1 MTVKTNGLKEIEVNG
16 EIGVIRAARTDE
28 NQKTIVEFLRKHHM
42 EVQHLHSVGKG
53 CPDLLVGYKGVNVL
67 LEIKRDETK
76 KLTPDQV
83 IWHHNWRGQV
93 ATVATAE
100 EALRVVKEQVGR
112 YRG

>member
-1 MTVKTNGLKEIEVNG
+1 M
-16 EIGVIRAARTDE
+16 IRAARTDE
-28 NQKTIVEFLRKHHM
+28 NQKTIVDFLRKNHM

-93 ATVATAE
+93 ATVATSE

-112 YRG
+112 YRC

>member
-1 MTVKTNGLKEIEVNG
+1 MF
-16 EIGVIRAARTDE
+16 RAARVDS
-28 NQKTIVEFLRKHHM
+28 NQSEVTKALRKIGAS
-42 EVQHLHSVGKG
+42 VQLLHSVGKG
-53 CPDLLVGYKGVNVL
+53 CPDMLVGYKGVNIL

-100 EALRVVKEQVGR
+100 EAYNAVMEQVKR
-112 YRG
+112 FSL

>member
-1 MTVKTNGLKEIEVNG
+1 MF
-16 EIGVIRAARTDE
+16 RAARADE
-28 NQKTIVEFLRKHHM
+28 NQKTIVEHLRKHHM

-67 LEIKRDETK
+67 LEVKRDKTK

-93 ATVATAE
+93 ATVATSE
-100 EALRVVKEQVGR
+100 EAYNVIMEHLKRFR
-112 YRG
+112 L

>member
-1 MTVKTNGLKEIEVNG
+1 M
-16 EIGVIRAARTDE
+16 IRAARTDE
-28 NQKTIVEFLRKHHM
+28 NQKTIVEILRKHHM

-100 EALRVVKEQVGR
+100 EALMVVKEQVGR

>member
-1 MTVKTNGLKEIEVNG
+1 MTAKPSGIRAIEAKKG
-16 EIGVIRAARTDE
+16 IGVFRAARVDE

-67 LEIKRDETK
+67 LEIKRDESK
-76 KLTPDQV
+76 KLTPDQI

-93 ATVATAE
+93 ATVASPQ
-100 EALRVVKEQVGR
+100 EAFNCVVEQVQR
-112 YRG
+112 VRI

>member
-1 MTVKTNGLKEIEVNG
+1 
-16 EIGVIRAARTDE
+16 VIRAARTDE
-28 NQKTIVEFLRKHHM
+28 NQKTIVDFLRKNHM

-93 ATVATAE
+93 ATVATSE